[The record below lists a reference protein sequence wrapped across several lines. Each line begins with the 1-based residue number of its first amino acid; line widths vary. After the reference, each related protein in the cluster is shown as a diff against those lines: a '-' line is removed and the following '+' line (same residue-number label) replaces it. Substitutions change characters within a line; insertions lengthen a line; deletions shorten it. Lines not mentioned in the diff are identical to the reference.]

1 MLFYL
6 LVYTFTTAGAFGA
19 VLLLERNG
27 REAVQLA
34 DYGGLAARH
43 PVLAVAL
50 SVFLLSLVGIP
61 PTAGFVG
68 KFYLF
73 GAAVKS
79 GYVWLAV
86 IGVLNSAVAAYY
98 YLRLIVF
105 MYMREPEGAPTVMAP
120 SFSGALALVV
130 ALWGVVQLGVAPGPL
145 FDLAQAAV
153 IPAPLISLSPG
164 GEGRVR
170 GLVRPKLP
178 YRGWLF
184 DLDGTVYLGERLI
197 PGADAAIAALRA
209 AGRRVAFLTNKPL
222 QTRTEYAAKLTR
234 LGVPAAPDD
243 VINSSLVL
251 ARYLRDR
258 DPGAPVFVIGEPPMQ
273 EEMRAHGFEVRGD
286 ERVRWVVIAFDRTFD
301 YAKLNTALQAVKQ
314 GARLIATN
322 PDRTCPVEGGEIPD
336 CAGMIAAVEAVT
348 DRKVETIVGKP
359 SPIILEVALAAL
371 GVPAGEAVM
380 VGDRIDTDIV
390 MGRRLGLGT
399 VLVLSGVTRADDP
412 RIAAV
417 APDHVVRSIED
428 LVE

>member
-1 MLFYL
+1 
-6 LVYTFTTAGAFGA
+6 
-19 VLLLERNG
+19 
-27 REAVQLA
+27 
-34 DYGGLAARH
+34 
-43 PVLAVAL
+43 
-50 SVFLLSLVGIP
+50 
-61 PTAGFVG
+61 
-68 KFYLF
+68 
-73 GAAVKS
+73 
-79 GYVWLAV
+79 
-86 IGVLNSAVAAYY
+86 
-98 YLRLIVF
+98 
-105 MYMREPEGAPTVMAP
+105 
-120 SFSGALALVV
+120 VV
-130 ALWGVVQLGVAPGPL
+130 P
-145 FDLAQAAV
+145 
-153 IPAPLISLSPG
+153 
-164 GEGRVR
+164 R
-170 GLVRPKLP
+170 LP

-184 DLDGTVYLGERLI
+184 DLDGTVYLGDHLI
-197 PGADAAIAALRA
+197 PGAAECLAALRA
-209 AGRRVAFLTNKPL
+209 AGRRIAFLSNKPL

-273 EEMRAHGFEVRGD
+273 EEMRAHGFEVRAD

-371 GVPAGEAVM
+371 GVPAGEAVI

-390 MGRRLGLGT
+390 MGRRLGLAT

-412 RIAAV
+412 RIAAI